1 MIIAY
6 ITAPDEKEAEKMGQM
21 LVKERLAACA
31 NYFPIK
37 SFFMW
42 QGAYETEKEYVILAK
57 TTEKRFDQI
66 KKRVIEAHDYELP
79 CIIKIPVEANEEYAK
94 WVEERTV

>member
-6 ITAPDEKEAEKMGQM
+6 ITAPDEKEAKKIGEM
-21 LVKERLAACA
+21 LVRERLAACA

-42 QGAYETEKEYVILAK
+42 QGQYETEKEYVILAK
-57 TTEKRFDQI
+57 TTEKKFDALKARI
-66 KKRVIEAHDYELP
+66 IEAHEYELP
-79 CIIKIPVEANEEYAK
+79 CILKIIAEANEEYAK
-94 WVEERTV
+94 WVEERTL